1 MLNFMQVR
9 EVLQFTSFIQM
20 EQDYT
25 RFSAVEAGD
34 STIQISVLTQ
44 KVLSSHQILQAN
56 LLIPSQC
63 LTSFSHMVRSSL
75 LE

>member
-1 MLNFMQVR
+1 MPNFMQVR

-25 RFSAVEAGD
+25 RFSAVEVGD

-44 KVLSSHQILQAN
+44 KV
-56 LLIPSQC
+56 
-63 LTSFSHMVRSSL
+63 
-75 LE
+75 